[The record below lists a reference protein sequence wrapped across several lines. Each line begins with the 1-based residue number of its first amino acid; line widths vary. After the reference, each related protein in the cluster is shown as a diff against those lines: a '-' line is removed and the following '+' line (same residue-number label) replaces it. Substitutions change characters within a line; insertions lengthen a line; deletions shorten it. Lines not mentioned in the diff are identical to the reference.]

1 MRGFLLRML
10 ISAFGIWLASE
21 MLVGVEVRTTGTIFA
36 AAFLLGIVNAFVRPI
51 LTIVTFPITVLT
63 MGLFLLVI
71 NAAMLGLVA
80 SFLPGFGISSF
91 RSALLGSLIVS
102 AVSWIASLLIGPS
115 GRVEVVRFDARGR
128 ER

>member
-80 SFLPGFGISSF
+80 SFLPGFGISGF